1 MFLVTYLIDL
11 YVNMYDVKTYT
22 VPYTVPLER
31 RYLTYIRQKLTCTCI
46 HIDLI
51 KSTSGKRTY
60 TPI

>member
-31 RYLTYIRQKLTCTCI
+31 RYLTYIRQKT
-46 HIDLI
+46 DLYMY
-51 KSTSGKRTY
+51 TSRSH
-60 TPI
+60 